1 MATYRRD
8 IIHCRTI
15 TSHGVEI
22 LDTFLVH
29 IDSSCDPVHTPNI
42 DGNKYKI
49 LGENINLQSASF
61 SASLASHPKYGR
73 LTFLVQRLTAF

>member
-1 MATYRRD
+1 MGTYRRD

-15 TSHGVEI
+15 ASHGVEI

-49 LGENINLQSASF
+49 LGENINLQ
-61 SASLASHPKYGR
+61 LAHC
-73 LTFLVQRLTAF
+73 LTCETSQIW